1 MRKSFILLL
10 LGSLTFSVLHGQ
22 TLPGKSLWQ
31 GQLGQVRLVLR
42 VFPDS
47 LTSTTKAVFDS
58 PDQNATNLAVS
69 ELRITQDSL
78 LANSKVIGGG
88 FAGKFNGDK
97 TQVQGFWKQGKITAP
112 LTLIRITSLAEAI
125 KRPQTP
131 QPPFPYRAEN
141 VEYNNT
147 DNKVHFGATLTLP
160 KSAGPF
166 PVVILISGSGQQDRD
181 ETIYNHKPFA
191 VIADHLTR
199 NGIAVLR
206 VDDRGIG
213 KTTGEVKTAT
223 SADFT
228 KDVLA
233 SIAYLKTRKEIDARQ
248 IGLIGHSEGGMIAPM
263 ASNHSKDVSFMV
275 SMAGLGVSGIDVL
288 KKQNADILKA
298 SHLPAEQYKALISLY
313 FRMFDRVNA
322 QDLNKPLNLKGE
334 FQSWKA
340 KQPKALLDSM
350 KLNEGEAG
358 AEKIRGFEE
367 ALALPWMRYF
377 IKYNPE
383 LVLSKIK
390 IPVLAI
396 NGAKDIQVSPNENL
410 AGFTRLL
417 KKSGNK
423 DFKTVELP
431 GLNHLFQTAVTG
443 YPDEYATI
451 DETISPAVLQLITD
465 WIKQHTH

>member
-1 MRKSFILLL
+1 
-10 LGSLTFSVLHGQ
+10 
-22 TLPGKSLWQ
+22 
-31 GQLGQVRLVLR
+31 
-42 VFPDS
+42 
-47 LTSTTKAVFDS
+47 
-58 PDQNATNLAVS
+58 
-69 ELRITQDSL
+69 
-78 LANSKVIGGG
+78 
-88 FAGKFNGDK
+88 
-97 TQVQGFWKQGKITAP
+97 
-112 LTLIRITSLAEAI
+112 
-125 KRPQTP
+125 
-131 QPPFPYRAEN
+131 
-141 VEYNNT
+141 
-147 DNKVHFGATLTLP
+147 
-160 KSAGPF
+160 
-166 PVVILISGSGQQDRD
+166 
-181 ETIYNHKPFA
+181 
-191 VIADHLTR
+191 
-199 NGIAVLR
+199 
-206 VDDRGIG
+206 
-213 KTTGEVKTAT
+213 
-223 SADFT
+223 
-228 KDVLA
+228 
-233 SIAYLKTRKEIDARQ
+233 
-248 IGLIGHSEGGMIAPM
+248 
-263 ASNHSKDVSFMV
+263 MV

-313 FRMFDRVNA
+313 LRMFDRVNA

-417 KKSGNK
+417 KKAGNK